1 MSKAGQ
7 ADTDQP
13 IYICGILEGDID
25 VANTVFIDKEGLV
38 SANVTAE
45 RAIVQGVVVGSIR
58 ARQVEISTSGK
69 VWGNVWAQT
78 FHIEPG
84 GFIRGQVITP
94 LQTGHVLSACSP
106 ESPPALVAVSSLQPL
121 PDDGLN
127 HLLAEL
133 KAVAQETTTVDD
145 LLASPQLLH
154 IEEALARV
162 VEAKNR
168 TISQLQLELQA
179 MQATLAEQEGLT
191 ATLSANLDSTGSE
204 RETALAQQ
212 NAELCD
218 ELERLRLTALQRE
231 QSLAE
236 LQVNHDEMA
245 QLTVGY
251 EKTIAELQCD
261 REATRLENQRLQVEL
276 HEIRLAL
283 DAAQNEIT
291 HLSTDLIETKAQF
304 QLLNNELTSSQASR
318 ANLIAATTDATKQ
331 LHSQLAE
338 VTAERDQ
345 AAADLDAAQ
354 EQIAHLIDQLA
365 QAHAAATDLAAER
378 DSLQADLERIRNEH
392 VIARAGRAETQ
403 VAVEQL
409 TAELEAACAEI
420 ERLSSD
426 HTAALSAVRVKRDD
440 VSAELE
446 AARQRMEQMSEQ
458 IEAARAEIERL
469 EGDHTA
475 ALSAAQ
481 AEQDGV
487 SAELEAARQRVGQL
501 SADLDAARA
510 EIERLG
516 SDRAAALSAVRVER
530 DDVSAEL
537 EAARQ
542 RMEQMTAELEAARA
556 EIERLS
562 SDHTAALSAVQV
574 ERDDVSAELE
584 AARQRMEQMSARLDA
599 ERVDAR
605 TDIKRLTTDLD
616 DAHHRLEQTV
626 TERDT
631 FQAECEKAQA
641 AAARL
646 TADLEDV
653 RHQIAQLDDQLAER
667 EAEIAR
673 LQADYKIGQDQIG
686 QQRQEHTAYC
696 LTCHAHRPIKEA
708 RELVMPDGRRAV
720 KGHCIVCGA
729 SLLSLV
735 SSD

>member
-446 AARQRMEQMSEQ
+446 AARQRMEQMS
-458 IEAARAEIERL
+458 
-469 EGDHTA
+469 
-475 ALSAAQ
+475 
-481 AEQDGV
+481 
-487 SAELEAARQRVGQL
+487 
-501 SADLDAARA
+501 
-510 EIERLG
+510 
-516 SDRAAALSAVRVER
+516 
-530 DDVSAEL
+530 
-537 EAARQ
+537 
-542 RMEQMTAELEAARA
+542 
-556 EIERLS
+556 
-562 SDHTAALSAVQV
+562 
-574 ERDDVSAELE
+574 
-584 AARQRMEQMSARLDA
+584 ARLDA